1 MNATESRTTR
11 GARIAGTAPGL
22 RLERFRTAEGLEV
35 TVAPRGRVPLVA
47 VRLVLEAGA
56 AVDPVGQEG
65 LADFMVRLLRRGTAR
80 RDAHA
85 IDEAVE
91 FVGASLGLY
100 AGEDHLALTLTTPAE
115 HLGAMLDVLSE
126 LVQQPSFPEAEVAT
140 ERERSLGQFA
150 NDVDDPSLLAERALI
165 RTAWEGHPYGHDVS
179 GTRASVGRFQR
190 DDVVRFHREH
200 LGPKLA
206 RLFVVGAVDPREV
219 ERAVRRAFAG
229 WSGGPASRPALP
241 DTPAVGHAGRIL
253 LVDRPEQT
261 QSQVRLAGPA
271 YRRGAP
277 VQFAAQVVNV
287 TLGAGFTSR
296 LVREVRVRRGL
307 SYGVGSS
314 FDTLRSGGLFSV
326 SSFTKVETTGALLRV
341 MRAEVERMRKRGPT
355 PAEVG
360 KAQRYLAGLF
370 PLRTETNESLAG
382 VLADMAL
389 YGLGDDW
396 LDRYR
401 ERVRSVTRAEAAEA
415 AARFCFPE
423 PPLTVVEGPADRL
436 RPALEPLGP
445 LDVVTADA
453 VL

>member
-1 MNATESRTTR
+1 MATKSRTPR
-11 GARIAGTAPGL
+11 GARTSGAVPGL
-22 RLERFRTAEGLEV
+22 RLERFQTAEGLEV
-35 TVAPRGRVPLVA
+35 TIAPRGRVPLVA

-56 AVDPVGQEG
+56 AMDPTGQEG
-65 LADFMVRLLRRGTAR
+65 LADFTVRLLRRGTAR

-115 HLGAMLDVLSE
+115 HLGSMLEVLSE
-126 LVQQPSFPEAEVAT
+126 LVRQPSFPEAEVAT

-150 NDVDDPSLLAERALI
+150 NDVDDASLLADRALI

-219 ERAVRRAFAG
+219 ERAVRGAFAG
-229 WSGGPASRPALP
+229 WSGGPARRPVLP
-241 DTPAVGHAGRIL
+241 DTAAVGHAGRIL
-253 LVDRPEQT
+253 VVDRPEQT
-261 QSQVRLAGPA
+261 QSQVRIAGPA

-314 FDTLRSGGLFSV
+314 FDTLRAGGMFSV
-326 SSFTKVETTGALLRV
+326 SSFTKLESTSALLRV
-341 MRAEVERMRKRGPT
+341 MRSEVDRMRKRGPT

-401 ERVRSVTRAEAAEA
+401 DRVRGVTRAEAAEA

-423 PPLTVVEGPADRL
+423 PPLTVVVGPAERL
-436 RPALEPLGP
+436 RPALEALGP

>member
-1 MNATESRTTR
+1 
-11 GARIAGTAPGL
+11 
-22 RLERFRTAEGLEV
+22 
-35 TVAPRGRVPLVA
+35 VPLVA

-56 AVDPVGQEG
+56 AVDPPGQEG
-65 LADFMVRLLRRGTAR
+65 LADFMVRLLRRGTER

-115 HLGAMLDVLSE
+115 HLRPMLEVLSE
-126 LVQQPSFPEAEVAT
+126 LVQVPSFPETEVAT

-150 NDVDDPSLLAERALI
+150 NDVDDPSLLADRALV
-165 RTAWEGHPYGHDVS
+165 RTAWAGHPYGHDVT
-179 GTRASVGRFQR
+179 GTRASVGQFQR
-190 DDVVRFHREH
+190 DDVVRFHRQH

-206 RLFVVGAVDPREV
+206 RLFVVGAVDAREV
-219 ERAVRRAFAG
+219 ERSVRRAFAG
-229 WSGGPASRPALP
+229 WSGGPAARAVVP
-241 DTPAVGHAGRIL
+241 DTGGLVQAGRIL
-253 LVDRPEQT
+253 VVDRPEQT
-261 QSQVRLAGPA
+261 QSQVRIAGPA

-314 FDTLRSGGLFSV
+314 FDTLRAGGMFSL
-326 SSFTKVETTGALLRV
+326 SSFTKVETTGALLKV
-341 MRAEVERMRKRGPT
+341 MRAETERMRLRGPT

-401 ERVRSVTRAEAAEA
+401 DRVRSVTRAEGAAA
-415 AARFCFPE
+415 AARYCFPE
-423 PPLTVVEGPADRL
+423 PPLTVVVGPAERL
-436 RPALEPLGP
+436 RPVLEPMAP
-445 LDVVTADA
+445 VDVVTADA